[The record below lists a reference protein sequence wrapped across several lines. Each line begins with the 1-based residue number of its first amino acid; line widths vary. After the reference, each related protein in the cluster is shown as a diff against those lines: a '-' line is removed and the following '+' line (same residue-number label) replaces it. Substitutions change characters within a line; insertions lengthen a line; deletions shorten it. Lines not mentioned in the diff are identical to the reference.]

1 MFKNENK
8 VLKTCV
14 FRKNAVPLHPH
25 SWQHAKTWE
34 ITVSLT
40 NKF

>member
-14 FRKNAVPLHPH
+14 FRKNAVLLHPQFVAAH
-25 SWQHAKTWE
+25 ENLGNNSKF
-34 ITVSLT
+34 
-40 NKF
+40 NK

>member
-14 FRKNAVPLHPH
+14 FRKNAVPLHP
-25 SWQHAKTWE
+25 QFVTTRKTQ
-34 ITVSLT
+34 I
-40 NKF
+40 KK